1 MRAYITV
8 TGILFA
14 LLVVVHI
21 WRAIVEGTHIA
32 QDPAV
37 ALSTLL
43 SVGMC
48 AWAVTLLRRTKS

>member
-21 WRAIVEGTHIA
+21 WRAVDEGVHIA

-37 ALSTLL
+37 VVSTL
-43 SVGMC
+43 VGLAMS
-48 AWAVTLLRRTKS
+48 AWAASLLRKPRE